1 MKFETKVL
9 PSGITVENR
18 PHRSEKYCWYIKGTT
33 IIHNEGEPAIN
44 IMGTKQWCQHG
55 KLHRLDGPVIEYAN
69 GAKYYCVGNVSYN
82 EKDYWNHPNVLA
94 FKYLKEHP
102 ELEAFV

>member
-1 MKFETKVL
+1 MNYQIKTL
-9 PSGITVENR
+9 PSGIVIENV
-18 PHRSEKYCWYIKGTT
+18 PNDDQKYRWYIKGTHLL
-33 IIHNEGEPAIN
+33 HNEGKPA
-44 IMGTKQWCQHG
+44 
-55 KLHRLDGPVIEYAN
+55 IEYAN

-102 ELEAFV
+102 ELEAFA